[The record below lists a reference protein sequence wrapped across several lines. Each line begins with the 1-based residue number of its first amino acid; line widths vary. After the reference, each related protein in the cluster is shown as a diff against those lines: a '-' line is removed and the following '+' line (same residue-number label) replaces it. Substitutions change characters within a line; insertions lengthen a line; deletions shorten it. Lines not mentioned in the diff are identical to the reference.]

1 MKDNIMVIEYTISL
15 DGKEETRFVMYNE
28 KVITEEEVNKLI
40 NNGMVIYDERVI
52 PMSQKQWEFLKTV

>member
-15 DGKEETRFVMYNE
+15 GDKEETRFVMYNE